1 MDTSI
6 VFSKTNLG
14 QKAIATRTVALDRKL
29 RMVLILVDGNSD
41 ITQLH
46 NKATSVE
53 GLEQALEKL
62 AMNGFIEANNQAW
75 QPMDVKHENVKAISP
90 SPHVDAR
97 SVKAKLIDAAIL
109 VLGNEAD
116 MVVKKLREAP
126 DTMDGL
132 EEAIKRCKQ
141 LVDLTIDE
149 TRSAELKQKC
159 LEIIG
164 KM

>member
-14 QKAIATRTVALDRKL
+14 QQAIATRNATLDRKL

-41 ITQLH
+41 INQLH
-46 NKATSVE
+46 NKAAGVD

-62 AMNGFIEANNQAW
+62 AMGGFIQADNKAW
-75 QPMDVKHENVKAISP
+75 QPMESTPEYTHTTAIGENV
-90 SPHVDAR
+90 DTQD
-97 SVKAKLIDAAIL
+97 VKAKLIDAAIL
-109 VLGNEAD
+109 VLGNEAGK
-116 MVVKKLREAP
+116 VVKKLQEAP
-126 DTMDGL
+126 DTLEGL
-132 EEAIKRCKQ
+132 EQAVKRCKQ

-164 KM
+164 KI